1 MLDATPEMD
10 STVVMHKRGRPCKLL
25 QLPSYDDKPVNA
37 SPAELKI
44 WKQKKNT
51 EKWHY
56 EKLTS
61 SDAVEYRERE
71 QE

>member
-1 MLDATPEMD
+1 MP
-10 STVVMHKRGRPCKLL
+10 
-25 QLPSYDDKPVNA
+25 QLPSYDDKPFNA
-37 SPAELKI
+37 SPAELKK

-61 SDAVEYRERE
+61 SDAAEYRERE
-71 QE
+71 KE